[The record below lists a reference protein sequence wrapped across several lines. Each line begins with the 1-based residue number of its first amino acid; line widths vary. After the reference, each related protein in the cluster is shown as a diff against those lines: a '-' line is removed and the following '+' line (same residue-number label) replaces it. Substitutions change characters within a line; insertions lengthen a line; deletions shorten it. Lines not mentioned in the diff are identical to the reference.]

1 MYFKT
6 FEKKE
11 CSGCTACQAAC
22 PKQCITMKADEEGF
36 FYPVIDKSVCVECG
50 LCEKVCPFD
59 NPRYEHT
66 EPQAYATYVKDEN
79 QRMQSTSGGIFYAI
93 AKWIVEQGGIVY
105 GAAFD
110 ECFKLRH
117 IDVDTVEG
125 LQQLRGS
132 KYLQSDLQQTFS
144 EIRQYLKGGRWVYF
158 VGVGCQVAGLKS
170 FLRKEYDTLVTSD
183 LVCHGTPSQQMFDW
197 HLDYLRQK
205 EKGEIISY
213 SFRDCRGW
221 GVCETY
227 EYVSQTR
234 GKGICRLYSYELSP
248 YLYSFMYAFNYR
260 YSCYNCKF
268 AKVPRQ
274 GDITLAD
281 YWGVRTFFPRMDTS
295 KGVSLVLVNSEK
307 GREVWEHVKDT
318 LIYYLSC
325 VEDAAVENGNLLHT
339 TTMPE
344 IRRRCYAL
352 IRERGYRSVAEKEF
366 RPSHYCRVKLRVL
379 LSQTLLWSLLR
390 KIRNKIRNK

>member
-1 MYFKT
+1 
-6 FEKKE
+6 
-11 CSGCTACQAAC
+11 
-22 PKQCITMKADEEGF
+22 MKADEEGF

-117 IDVDTVEG
+117 IGVDTVEG

-144 EIRQYLKGGRWVYF
+144 EIRQYLKDGRWVYF

-221 GVCETY
+221 GGCETY
-227 EYVSQTR
+227 EYISQTR

-281 YWGVRTFFPRMDTS
+281 YWGVRKFFPRMDTS

-325 VEDAAVENGNLLHT
+325 VEDAAV
-339 TTMPE
+339 
-344 IRRRCYAL
+344 
-352 IRERGYRSVAEKEF
+352 
-366 RPSHYCRVKLRVL
+366 
-379 LSQTLLWSLLR
+379 
-390 KIRNKIRNK
+390 

>member
-1 MYFKT
+1 
-6 FEKKE
+6 
-11 CSGCTACQAAC
+11 
-22 PKQCITMKADEEGF
+22 MKADEEGF

-117 IDVDTVEG
+117 IGVDTVEG

-144 EIRQYLKGGRWVYF
+144 EIRQYLKDGRWVYF

-221 GVCETY
+221 GGCETY
-227 EYVSQTR
+227 EYISQTR

-281 YWGVRTFFPRMDTS
+281 YWGVRKFFPRMDTS

-318 LIYYLSC
+318 LIYHLSC
-325 VEDAAVENGNLLHT
+325 VEDAAIENGNLLHT

-352 IRERGYRSVAEKEF
+352 IRKRGYRSVAEKEF
-366 RPSHYCRVKLRVL
+366 RPSHYCRVKFRVL